1 MQAHPDVE
9 RRTCLPAGRR
19 RTYNSKKMKNSEIQG
34 LSTEEVIARI
44 NEEKANLTKMKFAH
58 TVSAI
63 ENPTRITKV
72 RKDVARLNTELTK
85 RKAEAQASAATE
97 SASE

>member
-1 MQAHPDVE
+1 
-9 RRTCLPAGRR
+9 
-19 RTYNSKKMKNSEIQG
+19 MKNSEI
-34 LSTEEVIARI
+34 LELTTEEVIARI
-44 NEEKANLTKMKFAH
+44 NEEKANLTKLKFAH

-85 RKAEAQASAATE
+85 RKAEVKAPAATE

>member
-1 MQAHPDVE
+1 
-9 RRTCLPAGRR
+9 
-19 RTYNSKKMKNSEIQG
+19 MKNSEIQG
-34 LSTEEVIARI
+34 LTTEEVVVRI
-44 NEEKANLTKMKFAH
+44 KEEKANLTKLKFAH

-63 ENPTRITKV
+63 ENPLRITKV

-85 RKAEAQASAATE
+85 RKAEEKAKASAATE

>member
-1 MQAHPDVE
+1 
-9 RRTCLPAGRR
+9 
-19 RTYNSKKMKNSEIQG
+19 MKNSEIQG
-34 LSTEEVIARI
+34 LTTEEVVARI
-44 NEEKANLTKMKFAH
+44 NEEKANLNKLKFAH

-63 ENPTRITKV
+63 ENPLRITNV

-85 RKAEAQASAATE
+85 RKAEAKKASATTE